1 MNKQLFPIHF
11 APLQGYT
18 DAAYRAAH
26 ARFFGG
32 VDVYYAPF
40 TRVEHGEIRKKDVR
54 DISRQCKIN
63 VPLTPQLIGL
73 EADKISSII
82 ALFIENFYK
91 KADINMGCPFPMIVR
106 KKWGSGILPY
116 PDEAIQ
122 LITTLTTRFPNLQ
135 FSVKMRL
142 GWEKPDECLALLP
155 ALNRL
160 PLSHITLHPR
170 LGKQQYKGIPDLTSF
185 EAFYQACEHP
195 LFYNGDISTVE
206 DICHIQTRFPRLAG
220 IAIGRGLL
228 ANPALALEYKQGF
241 PLTTDELT
249 SRLLQMHDHL
259 FTTYRNQL
267 EGGEA
272 QLLQKMKTFWQYLL
286 PDGDKKAHKIIQ
298 KTTKLTNYL
307 AAVNQLL
314 K

>member
-1 MNKQLFPIHF
+1 M
-11 APLQGYT
+11 
-18 DAAYRAAH
+18 
-26 ARFFGG
+26 
-32 VDVYYAPF
+32 
-40 TRVEHGEIRKKDVR
+40 E
-54 DISRQCKIN
+54 
-63 VPLTPQLIGL
+63 
-73 EADKISSII
+73 
-82 ALFIENFYK
+82 
-91 KADINMGCPFPMIVR
+91 DINR
-106 KKWGSGILPY
+106 
-116 PDEAIQ
+116 
-122 LITTLTTRFPNLQ
+122 
-135 FSVKMRL
+135 
-142 GWEKPDECLALLP
+142 
-155 ALNRL
+155 
-160 PLSHITLHPR
+160 
-170 LGKQQYKGIPDLTSF
+170 
-185 EAFYQACEHP
+185 
-195 LFYNGDISTVE
+195 
-206 DICHIQTRFPRLAG
+206 IQTRFPRLAG